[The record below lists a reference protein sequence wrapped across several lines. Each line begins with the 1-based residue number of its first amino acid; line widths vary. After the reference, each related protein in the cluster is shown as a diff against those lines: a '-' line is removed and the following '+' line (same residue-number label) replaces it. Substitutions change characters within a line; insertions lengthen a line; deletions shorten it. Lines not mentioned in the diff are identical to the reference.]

1 MKNVYIAFYHL
12 SEHNLFKDRQIY
24 TRRNEKSLGSYE
36 ICFLW

>member
-12 SEHNLFKDRQIY
+12 SKHKLFKDRQIY
-24 TRRNEKSLGSYE
+24 TGRNEKSLGSYE